1 MRLLILTLAL
11 TACGQPNFSGPM
23 KFGDRVVDVPTLER
37 GRDLFNRYCATCHG
51 YDGKADT
58 AQARQLDPRPRD
70 FTKAEF
76 KRTDRPGGLPSDEQL
91 SKVITHG
98 IPGTGMPAWANIQGT
113 ELDAL
118 VQYLKTFATQWQSPQ
133 DKRPENGVKGTM
145 KALPVGRS
153 TASFR
158 AADGGNPFISDG
170 NPGSLPATT
179 HRTR

>member
-1 MRLLILTLAL
+1 MRLLLFALTLA
-11 TACGQPNFSGPM
+11 ACGQPNFAGPM

-37 GRDLFNRYCATCHG
+37 GRDLYNRYCATCHG

-76 KRTDRPGGLPSDEQL
+76 KRSDRPGALPSDAQL
-91 SKVITHG
+91 SKVIANG
-98 IPGTGMPAWANIQGT
+98 IPGTGMPAWANIQGV

-118 VQYLKTFATQWQSPQ
+118 VQYLKTFSTQWQSPQ
-133 DKRPENGVKGTM
+133 DKPPENGVKGTM

-158 AADGGNPFISDG
+158 AADGGIPVIADGVSD
-170 NPGSLPATT
+170 SLATT

>member
-1 MRLLILTLAL
+1 MRFLLLAL
-11 TACGQPNFSGPM
+11 ALSACGQPSFSGPM

-37 GRDLFNRYCATCHG
+37 GQSLYNRYCATCHG
-51 YDGKADT
+51 YDGRADT

-70 FTKAEF
+70 FTKADF
-76 KRTDRPGGLPSDEQL
+76 KRTDRPGTLPSDAQL
-91 SKVITHG
+91 SKIISHG
-98 IPGTGMPAWANIQGT
+98 IPGTGMPAWPNIQGS

-118 VQYLKTFATQWQSPQ
+118 VQYLKTFSTQWQSPQ
-133 DKRPENGVKGTM
+133 DKPPENDVKGTM

-158 AADGGNPFISDG
+158 AADGGFPIIADG
-170 NPGSLPATT
+170 DLSTLPATT